1 MAVITAAELKFYE
14 TTTGPHRGGAITTT
28 EVTPSTLFDA
38 VTGAEASAG
47 SIEYRGCYFKN
58 TSANANGLQSA
69 KIWIERQ
76 TPGADD
82 VAIALAGEG
91 AGVTIET
98 IADYNTAPA
107 GESFTAPTSF
117 ATGLSLGTLAQN
129 GYYGVWLKR
138 NVPASCPAF
147 NDDGSNSLIIKVQG
161 DSSA

>member
-28 EVTPSTLFDA
+28 EVTPSTIFDA
-38 VTGAEASAG
+38 VTGAEAAAG

-58 TSANANGLQSA
+58 TSANANGLQTA
-69 KIWIERQ
+69 KIWIETQ

-91 AGVTIET
+91 ANAAVEV
-98 IADYNTAPA
+98 IADLNTAPA
-107 GESFTAPTSF
+107 GASFTAPTSY

-129 GYYGVWLKR
+129 GYYGFWLKR
-138 NVPASCPAF
+138 TVPAACAAYDADSF
-147 NDDGSNSLIIKVQG
+147 VIKVQG

>member
-28 EVTPSTLFDA
+28 EVTPSTIFDA
-38 VTGAEASAG
+38 VSGAEAAAG

-58 TSANANGLQSA
+58 TSANAGGLQGA
-69 KIWIERQ
+69 KIWIETQ

-91 AGVTIET
+91 ANAAIEA

-107 GESFTAPTSF
+107 GESFTAPTSY
-117 ATGLSLGTLAQN
+117 AAGLSLGTLAQN
-129 GYYGVWLKR
+129 GYYGFWMKR
-138 NVPASCPAF
+138 TVPASCAAY
-147 NDDGSNSLIIKVQG
+147 NANSFVIKVQG

>member
-14 TTTGPHRGGAITTT
+14 TVTGPHRGGAITTT
-28 EVTPSTLFDA
+28 EVTPSTIFDA
-38 VTGAEASAG
+38 VTGAEAAAG

-69 KIWIERQ
+69 KIWIETQ

-91 AGVTIET
+91 VSAAIET
-98 IADYNTAPA
+98 IADFNTPPA
-107 GESFTAPTSF
+107 GESFTAPTSY
-117 ATGLSLGTLAQN
+117 ATGLSLGKLAAN
-129 GYYGVWLKR
+129 AYYGFWLKR
-138 NVPASCPAF
+138 NVPAACAAYDADNF
-147 NDDGSNSLIIKVQG
+147 VIKVQG